1 MIMKDFSTAIG
12 VTVYSITSFMNAEST
27 HIDGYRGEIVLNG
40 VIITCVWNKRGVLMY
55 YAYHKGW
62 RNYLNTK
69 LIRRH
74 PEMFQLVST
83 AYTLITEV
91 KTENGEDAFLL
102 NEL

>member
-1 MIMKDFSTAIG
+1 
-12 VTVYSITSFMNAEST
+12 
-27 HIDGYRGEIVLNG
+27 
-40 VIITCVWNKRGVLMY
+40 MY

-62 RNYLNTK
+62 RNYLITK

-102 NEL
+102 KEL

>member
-1 MIMKDFSTAIG
+1 
-12 VTVYSITSFMNAEST
+12 
-27 HIDGYRGEIVLNG
+27 
-40 VIITCVWNKRGVLMY
+40 MY

-62 RNYLNTK
+62 WNYLNTK

>member
-1 MIMKDFSTAIG
+1 MSND
-12 VTVYSITSFMNAEST
+12 
-27 HIDGYRGEIVLNG
+27 D
-40 VIITCVWNKRGVLMY
+40 
-55 YAYHKGW
+55 
-62 RNYLNTK
+62 
-69 LIRRH
+69 